1 MKHIRT
7 INESRDWDED
17 PYDQGPDPEPYHIT
31 ELKPAERLFDVIA
44 MSTVGGLLK
53 RKGTNELWWMDL
65 EGEEVSDAM
74 EAQGYWPRWNDDEG
88 TPLDFDEVDRTAF
101 ADFLTDLYRGNT
113 RNLGEYKPTDF
124 LGDGLK
130 NWFVS
135 HYDEKGKYLEQE
147 DGEGGIKPIV
157 KIDPP
162 LAEELIK
169 EIGRWYFAAKPR
181 EIKGDNSGR
190 FFLGNKYLSYSYQAN
205 TLAYRKIVDTLARAY
220 PPQKS

>member
-1 MKHIRT
+1 MHMKHIRH
-7 INESRDWDED
+7 IQEGFHGWDPPED
-17 PYDQGPDPEPYHIT
+17 GPDPEPYHIT
-31 ELKPAERLFDVIA
+31 ELKPAERLFDAIA
-44 MSTVGGLLK
+44 VSTAGGLFK

-113 RNLGEYKPTDF
+113 KNLGEYKPTDF

-130 NWFVS
+130 NWFVA
-135 HYDEKGKYLEQE
+135 HYDEKGKYLGQE
-147 DGEGGIKPIV
+147 DGEGGVKTIV

-181 EIKGDNSGR
+181 ETKGSWPLRRLYVDSN
-190 FFLGNKYLSYSYQAN
+190 QAN
-205 TLAYRKIVDTLARAY
+205 TNAYRKIVDTLARAY